1 MLDRLAPRPGARQKR
16 KRVARGPGS
25 GLQKTA
31 GRGGKGQGKNSRGN
45 ETPYYFEGGQ
55 MPLVRRLPKRG
66 FTNVH
71 RDAFEV
77 VNLRDLAAFGEGA
90 EVDVAALAAR
100 GLVKRADSRVK
111 LLGDG
116 EAPARCKVRVHKA
129 SEGALAKLE
138 GAGGAVEIV
147 T

>member
-16 KRVARGPGS
+16 KRAARGPGS

-45 ETPYYFEGGQ
+45 ETPNYFEGGQ

-71 RDAFEV
+71 RSAYEV
-77 VNLRDLAAFGEGA
+77 INVRDLARFAAGA
-90 EVDVAALAAR
+90 EIDLAALVAK
-100 GLVKRADSRVK
+100 GLVKRSAKRVK

-116 EAPARCKVRVHKA
+116 DAPRGLKLRVHKA
-129 SEGALAKLE
+129 SESATAQVQE
-138 GAGGAVEIV
+138 AGGSVEILA
-147 T
+147 

>member
-16 KRVARGPGS
+16 KRVARGSGS

-45 ETPYYFEGGQ
+45 ETPNYFEGGQ

-71 RDAFEV
+71 RRDYEI
-77 VNLRDLAAFGEGA
+77 VNLGDLESFGANAEVDLAALTA
-90 EVDVAALAAR
+90 K
-100 GLVKRADSRVK
+100 GLVRRSATRVK
-111 LLGDG
+111 LLGEGD
-116 EAPARCKVRVHKA
+116 APQGVKIRVHKA
-129 SEGALAKLE
+129 SESAVAKVR
-138 GAGGAVEIV
+138 GAGGSVEIV
-147 T
+147 S

>member
-16 KRVARGPGS
+16 KRVARGSGS

-71 RDAFEV
+71 RNAYEI
-77 VNLRDLAAFGEGA
+77 VNLGDLESFGANAEIDLEKLAAK
-90 EVDVAALAAR
+90 
-100 GLVKRADSRVK
+100 GLVKRSATKVK
-111 LLGDG
+111 LLGEGD
-116 EAPARCKVRVHKA
+116 APQGAKIRVHKA
-129 SEGALAKLE
+129 SESAVAKVQ
-138 GAGGAVEIV
+138 GAGGSVELLA
-147 T
+147 

>member
-1 MLDRLAPRPGARQKR
+1 MLNRLAPRPGARQKR
-16 KRVARGPGS
+16 KRAARGSGS

-71 RDAFEV
+71 RSAYEV
-77 VNLRDLAAFGEGA
+77 INVGDLTGFGAGTEIDLAAL
-90 EVDVAALAAR
+90 VAK
-100 GLVKRADSRVK
+100 GLVKRSATRVK
-111 LLGDG
+111 LLGEGD
-116 EAPARCKVRVHKA
+116 APKGLKLRVHKA
-129 SEGALAKLE
+129 SESALAKVQ
-138 GAGGAVEIV
+138 GAGGSVEIV
-147 T
+147 A